1 MKKIIFLFSL
11 LIIGCS
17 EDDLFVTPDDSSPNI
32 INTLSPEPFII
43 YPSSFQTHEFNAGY
57 FSLHTTK
64 LPDNGKLI
72 VGVTYVDFNNDG
84 YADIIGKDEN
94 NPTVVKL
101 YTNDGNNNYTVSE
114 LITENKQNGMRSG
127 MRKMI
132 TVDINNDGKLDILT
146 GLAPDVENDPKGLFI
161 LENKGNIFY
170 EHSILSGND
179 DWMHTISTAD
189 INNDG
194 YVDVVPGGK
203 DFVLMGNGDFTFEKK
218 YLPNYIRR
226 GTAITEELIDLNNDG
241 YVDILIG
248 HHLGMWDNWTDDE
261 YKNSVTIH
269 YGTGDENLFTRGY
282 VLESNYYGTNVTLDF
297 SVIDFDGD
305 GDYDVF
311 VNSNFDYGSKY
322 VIQYHEN
329 VGYMNFVNKS
339 NDVFENECNLVI
351 NHYDIDWIKFI
362 DRDGDGKKELMIEG
376 ANWDKTNAEY
386 NQPKFNGF
394 KLNSNNKFERV
405 ILK

>member
-1 MKKIIFLFSL
+1 MKKILFLFSL

-132 TVDINNDGKLDILT
+132 TADINNDGKLDILT

-226 GTAITEELIDLNNDG
+226 GTAITEVLIDLKDRYNANIT
-241 YVDILIG
+241 VITKIL
-248 HHLGMWDNWTDDE
+248 
-261 YKNSVTIH
+261 
-269 YGTGDENLFTRGY
+269 
-282 VLESNYYGTNVTLDF
+282 VL
-297 SVIDFDGD
+297 
-305 GDYDVF
+305 
-311 VNSNFDYGSKY
+311 
-322 VIQYHEN
+322 
-329 VGYMNFVNKS
+329 
-339 NDVFENECNLVI
+339 
-351 NHYDIDWIKFI
+351 
-362 DRDGDGKKELMIEG
+362 
-376 ANWDKTNAEY
+376 
-386 NQPKFNGF
+386 
-394 KLNSNNKFERV
+394 
-405 ILK
+405 